1 MRLEELTSYEIL
13 EKRFIADL
21 NSEAIVLRH
30 KKTGAKVALL
40 SNDDDNKVFY
50 IGFRTP
56 PHNSTGVAHIVE
68 HTVLCGSA
76 NFPVKDPFIELAKG
90 SLNTFLN
97 AMTFPDK
104 TVYPVAS
111 CNDKDFRN
119 LMHVYLDAVF
129 YPNIHKEK
137 KIFQQEG
144 WHYELESAEDE
155 LTINGVVYSEMKGA
169 FSSAD
174 DVLEREIMNSL
185 FPDTAYGVESGGD
198 PEVIPE
204 LTYEEFLAFH
214 KSFYHPSNSYIYLYG
229 DMDMAENLQ
238 FIDENYLN
246 KFDSLEIDSEIK
258 KQSSFGE
265 VKELQI
271 EYPISEAESEEEN
284 AYLSYNAVV
293 GDSLDKELYVAF
305 QILDYAISSA
315 PGAPLKTAL
324 IDKGIGKDV
333 YSVYENGI
341 SQPYFSVIAK
351 NADKEKQEE
360 FVQTIESVLSDLI
373 TNGIDRKSLAAAI
386 QYFEFKYR
394 EADFGHYPKGLMY
407 GLQVFDSWLYDES
420 KVFWHIEAN
429 DTFAALKAKIDAGYF
444 EELLDKYILKN
455 THKSIVTAVP
465 VKGLGDR
472 REAALARKLADYKNS
487 LTLEEIETIVKETT
501 ELKEYQE
508 TPDSKEA
515 MECIPLLT
523 REDLRK
529 EIIPL
534 SNQMEEIDGSPFLRH
549 DIFTNGIGYVR
560 LVFPADKLSTE
571 MLEYSGI
578 LKNVLGYMD
587 TNQHTYGDLFNEIHL
602 HTGGISGG
610 FSLMEDVK
618 ESGKY
623 RVFFEMKSKFLYENM
638 QKGFDLMEEIL
649 MHTDITDEKRLYE
662 IIAEAKSRMQSTL
675 MTSSHSVAAMRAASY
690 FDEGAALTDL
700 MGGIPYYRLLEKIEK
715 NYDEE
720 KAKLIDILSRMMKL
734 LFRPENVMLDYTS
747 PLKEEAGI
755 REAFSAF
762 KKNLYTCAVS
772 EYERVVP
779 VVKRNEGFQT
789 SAQVQYV
796 CRGGSFAKN
805 GLSYTGSLKV
815 LRVIMGYDYL
825 WNNVRVKGGAY
836 GCMSAFRRN
845 GSSYFVSYRD
855 PNLGKTNETYEKVVD
870 YLESFEADEREMTQ
884 FIIGTLSGED
894 IPLTPSAKG
903 NRSFAAYMCS
913 LDEAILQKERD
924 ELLGTTTEDIRE
936 LAKYMKAFLE
946 QNCICVIGNSN
957 AIENEKDL
965 FLHVEPLFR

>member
-1 MRLEELTSYEIL
+1 MRLEELTAYEIL
-13 EKRFIADL
+13 ERRNIDDL
-21 NSEAIVLRH
+21 NSEGIVLKH
-30 KKTGAKVALL
+30 KKTGARIALL

-56 PHNSTGVAHIVE
+56 PANSTGVAHIVE
-68 HTVLCGSA
+68 HTVLCGSKE
-76 NFPVKDPFIELAKG
+76 FPVKDPFIELAKG

-111 CNDKDFRN
+111 CNDKDFQN

-129 YPNIHKEK
+129 YPNIHNEK

-144 WHYELESAEDE
+144 WHYELESADDE

-169 FSSAD
+169 FSSPD

-198 PEVIPE
+198 PDVIPE
-204 LTYEEFLAFH
+204 LSYEEFIAFH

-229 DMDMAENLQ
+229 DMDMAEKLQ
-238 FIDENYLN
+238 FIDEKYLS
-246 KFDSLEIDSEIK
+246 KFDELKIDSEIK
-258 KQSSFGE
+258 KQSSFDE
-265 VKELQI
+265 VKDIQI

-284 AYLSYNAVV
+284 AYLSYNTIV

-305 QILDYAISSA
+305 QILDYAVSSA

-341 SQPYFSVIAK
+341 YQPYFSVIAK
-351 NADKEKQEE
+351 NADADRKEE
-360 FVQTIESVLSDLI
+360 FVDTIESVLKDLI
-373 TNGIDRKSLAAAI
+373 AKGLDKKSLAAAI

-394 EADFGHYPKGLMY
+394 EADFGSYPKGLMY
-407 GLQVFDSWLYDES
+407 GLQVFDSWLYDDT
-420 KVFWHIEAN
+420 KAFWHIEAN
-429 DTFAALKAKIDAGYF
+429 ETFAALKQKIDTGYF
-444 EELLDKYILKN
+444 EGLLEKYIINN

-472 REAALARKLADYKNS
+472 KEESLAKKLAEYKSS
-487 LTLEEIETIVKETT
+487 LTSEEIDTIIRETKEL
-501 ELKEYQE
+501 EAYQE

-515 MECIPLLT
+515 LQTIPLLT
-523 REDLRK
+523 REDMRK
-529 EIIPL
+529 EIVPL
-534 SNQMEEIDGSPFLRH
+534 SNIKEDIDGTPFIKH

-560 LVFPADKLSTE
+560 LVFSADNISTD
-571 MLEYSGI
+571 MLAYSGI

-587 TNQHTYGDLFNEIHL
+587 TDKHTYGDLFNEIHL
-602 HTGGISGG
+602 NTGGISSG
-610 FSLMEDVK
+610 FVLYDDVK
-618 ESGKY
+618 EEGSY
-623 RVFFEMKSKFLYENM
+623 RIVFEVKTKVLYENM
-638 QKGFDLMEEIL
+638 QKGFGLLEEIL
-649 MHTDITDEKRLYE
+649 LHTDITDEKRLYE
-662 IIAEAKSRMQSTL
+662 IIAESKSRMQSQL
-675 MTSSHSVAAMRAASY
+675 MTSSHSVAAMRAAGY
-690 FDEGAALTDL
+690 FNESAALTDI
-700 MGGIPYYRLLEKIEK
+700 MGGIPFYRLLEKIEK
-715 NYDEE
+715 NFEDE
-720 KAKLIDILSRMMKL
+720 KDKVIGTLQLMMKQ
-734 LFRPENVMLDYTS
+734 LFRPENVLLGYTS
-747 PLKEEAGI
+747 PLDEEAGI
-755 REAFSAF
+755 RECFTAF
-762 KKNLYTCAVS
+762 KKKLYTEPVQK
-772 EYERVVP
+772 YERVVP

-796 CRGGSFAKN
+796 CRAGDFARN

-855 PNLGKTNETYEKVVD
+855 PNLGKTVETYEKVVE
-870 YLESFEADEREMTQ
+870 YLENFDADEREMTQ

-894 IPLTPSAKG
+894 TPLTPSAKG
-903 NRSFAAYMCS
+903 KRSFAAYMS
-913 LDEAILQKERD
+913 NIDEALLQKERD
-924 ELLGTTTEDIRE
+924 ELLGTTKEDIRGLSE
-936 LAKYMKAFLE
+936 YMRTFLE
-946 QNCICVIGNSN
+946 QDCICVIGNTN
-957 AIENEKDL
+957 AIENEKQL
-965 FLHVEPLFR
+965 FNHVEPLFR

>member
-1 MRLEELTSYEIL
+1 MRLEDLTSYEIL
-13 EKRFIADL
+13 EKRFVTDL
-21 NSEAIVLRH
+21 NSEATVLKH

-68 HTVLCGSA
+68 HTVLCGST

-111 CNDKDFRN
+111 CNGKDFRN

-144 WHYELESAEDE
+144 WHYELESAGDE

-214 KSFYHPSNSYIYLYG
+214 KSFYHPANSYIYLYG
-229 DMDMAENLQ
+229 DMDMAENLK
-238 FIDENYLN
+238 FIDENYLSR
-246 KFDSLEIDSEIK
+246 FDALEIDSEIK
-258 KQSSFGE
+258 KQIPFDK
-265 VKELQI
+265 VKEVAI
-271 EYPISEAESEEEN
+271 EYPISEAESEEQN

-305 QILDYAISSA
+305 QILDYAVSSA

-351 NADKEKQEE
+351 NADKEQQEE
-360 FVQTIESVLSDLI
+360 FVQTIESVLADLI
-373 TNGIDRKSLAAAI
+373 TNGIDKKALAAAI

-429 DTFAALKAKIDAGYF
+429 DTFAALKNKIDTGYF

-472 REAALARKLADYKNS
+472 REEALARKLAEYKNS
-487 LTLEEIETIVKETT
+487 LTAEEIDAIVKETAA
-501 ELKEYQE
+501 LKEYQE

-534 SNQMEEIDGSPFLRH
+534 SNRMEEIDGSPFLRH

-560 LVFPADKLSTE
+560 LVFPADGLSAE

-587 TNQHTYGDLFNEIHL
+587 TDRHSYGDLFHEIHL

-623 RVFFEMKSKFLYENM
+623 RVFFELKSKFLYENM

-675 MTSSHSVAAMRAASY
+675 MTSSHSVAAMRTASY

-700 MGGIPYYRLLEKIEK
+700 MGGIPYYRLLERIEK
-715 NYDEE
+715 NFDEE
-720 KAKLIDILSRMMKL
+720 KTKLIDMLSQMMKL
-734 LFRPENVMLDYTS
+734 LFRPENIMLDYTS

-755 REAFSAF
+755 RQAFGTL
-762 KKNLYTCAVS
+762 KKSLYTCPVS
-772 EYERVVP
+772 KYERMVP

-796 CRGGSFAKN
+796 CRGGSFAKE

-870 YLESFEADEREMTQ
+870 YLENFEADEREMTQ

-894 IPLTPSAKG
+894 IPLTASAKG
-903 NRSFAAYMCS
+903 NRSFGAYMCN

-924 ELLGTTTEDIRE
+924 ELLGTTTEDIRG

-957 AIENEKDL
+957 VIENEKEL
-965 FLHVEPLFR
+965 FLRVEPLFR